1 MKTIKS
7 ICVFGLIA
15 AAAAVN
21 ATGQTSGPDINPA
34 SLYYQAF
41 LVAPD
46 PMPEADMDYLYSKEG
61 RSQKLPER
69 FGKFAAGY
77 DNQFQLARQAGHATL
92 PCDWGIDMS
101 AGPTTLLPHLARAK
115 AVAVVTPLR
124 VTWDLQHGRQAD
136 ACEDL
141 LATLALGR
149 NVARDGTLISTLVQ
163 GAIEAIACCTVAEHF
178 GQFSPESLQQL
189 AEGIE
194 AAPAR
199 RTVEACVPTEKAF
212 FQDWLLRKIV
222 ELQKANPGDDTK
234 VMTGMHETFAAMLD
248 PQETQ
253 LSLGL
258 HRNSDATNWW
268 AQLTQAA
275 GGTSEGVA
283 KLVRELEPLDQKLAL
298 VLALPHG
305 EYETRMEQLKA
316 EVQQSPNPLISTVF
330 PGWERAR
337 SRELKILVH
346 LAMVRAAVEYKLH
359 GEAGLQSV
367 IDPCG
372 QGPFAFDRFIFE
384 GVDRGLRLKS
394 ASTGTGEQLVLI
406 FVEKEGPPFRSNG
419 LHVGQA
425 YTK

>member
-1 MKTIKS
+1 MKTLKS
-7 ICVFGLIA
+7 ICVSGLIA

-21 ATGQTSGPDINPA
+21 ATGQTSGTDINPA

-46 PMPEADMDYLYSKEG
+46 SMPEADMDYLYSKEG

-77 DNQFQLARQAGHATL
+77 DNEFQLVRQAAQATL
-92 PCDWGIDMS
+92 PCDWGLDMS
-101 AGPTTLLPHLARAK
+101 TGPATLLPHLARAK
-115 AVAVVTPLR
+115 AVSIAARFR
-124 VTWDLQHGRQAD
+124 VMWDLQHGRQAD
-136 ACEDL
+136 AREDL
-141 LATLALGR
+141 IAALALGR

-163 GAIEAIACCTVAEHF
+163 QAIEAMTCGTVAENF
-178 GQFSPESLQQL
+178 GQFSPETLEQL
-189 AEGIE
+189 VAGID
-194 AAPAR
+194 AAPPR
-199 RTVEACVPTEKAF
+199 RMVAACVPAEKAL
-212 FQDWLLRKIV
+212 FQDWLVSRIL

-234 VMTGMHETFAAMLD
+234 VMTGIHQAFATMLD
-248 PQETQ
+248 PQQDQPGTALQ
-253 LSLGL
+253 
-258 HRNSDATNWW
+258 HNSEATNWW
-268 AQLTQAA
+268 AQVTQAA

-298 VLALPHG
+298 ILALPHG

-337 SRELKILVH
+337 SRELKILVY
-346 LAMVRAAVEYKLH
+346 LAMVRAAIEYKLH

-372 QGPFAFDRFIFE
+372 QGPFAFERFMFE
-384 GVDRGLRLKS
+384 GMDRGLRLKS
-394 ASTGTGEQLVLI
+394 ASTATGTQLVLI
-406 FVEKEGPPFRSNG
+406 FAENQGPPFRVDG
-419 LHVGQA
+419 PHVGQA
-425 YTK
+425 VTK